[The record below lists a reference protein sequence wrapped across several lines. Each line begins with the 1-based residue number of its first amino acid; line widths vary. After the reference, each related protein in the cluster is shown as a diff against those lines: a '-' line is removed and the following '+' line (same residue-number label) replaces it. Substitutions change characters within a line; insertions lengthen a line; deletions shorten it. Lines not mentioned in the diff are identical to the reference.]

1 MECSPELEELLEVVF
16 NLSGRE
22 IDVLIALCGENLT
35 VEDIAENIGRDRSTV
50 QRYLSGLR
58 KAGLVSVSREGRKHV
73 YSVEKSVLKQQ
84 TLDRLDSWVAEKKES
99 VKQM

>member
-84 TLDRLDSWVAEKKES
+84 TLDRLDSWVAEKTES